1 MSIQVLTDLHRE
13 VRRLFIAG
21 SGLAAGD
28 LRLAKLVPQL
38 RQLSGTAPV
47 LGKVADV
54 VSQLCEADRERAP
67 GKLLELGALL
77 HAILYTQ
84 GAADAKGEFQEFEP
98 YGLLPGDA
106 GSGTFAS
113 ATPATFRQL
122 KPLIDALTERG
133 PGRLEVI
140 RQGCEAGLFADM
152 RAHVPAVIALE
163 DPSSEIAE
171 FVAAHVIP
179 AIGTPALPILHNQ
192 LDLTGGKGDARK
204 LQLIH
209 RQTAAGAEEL
219 VVQAASEGSQEVRIV
234 AIELLADYPG
244 QEEYILEQSRDKK
257 KEIRRAALH
266 ALSGLGT
273 GKAAARLLEALSGK
287 DQDIAVEPVRVCGNE
302 RLTADVI
309 GYAAA
314 LSDQLRSEGQADASG
329 DKAAKEKAVAAVA
342 EKLHY
347 ALQALDGKREPAVTA
362 FLMTL
367 VPDTSLPAKESANI
381 REQAA
386 ELLLDMETPETDLF
400 LHELRDRRDLRLLSY
415 SFRAAMRS
423 LTAAEWH
430 DAYEPFVRNRKQ
442 AEAKELLEVL
452 RSAAMR
458 FDIMEDSD
466 EERERSPKEW
476 DGRWIYRFVELDETE
491 LVCRLVQGP
500 DDKVEAYLSGKFAAE
515 PKLIKHGTVH
525 ILLALFKLGHAEAA
539 ELTMKAF
546 EAVTSRQLYYLD
558 REKAALLLQ
567 LPRAYA
573 DRLRTYAEGLAY
585 EGVKNE
591 MLEIAELIGAKPE
604 QPEQTTKGAGWIE
617 WIKRKM
623 Y

>member
-38 RQLSGTAPV
+38 RHLSGTAPV
-47 LGKVADV
+47 LGKVADA

-84 GAADAKGEFQEFEP
+84 GDADTKGEFREFEP
-98 YGLLPGDA
+98 YEPLGGDA
-106 GSGTFAS
+106 GSGAFAL

-133 PGRLEVI
+133 SGRLEVI
-140 RQGCEAGLFADM
+140 RQACEAGLFADM
-152 RAHVPAVIALE
+152 RTHVPAVIALE

-171 FVAAHVIP
+171 FVSVHVIP
-179 AIGTPALPILHNQ
+179 AIGTPALPILDNR
-192 LDLTGGKGDARK
+192 LELEGGRGDARK

-209 RQTAAGAEEL
+209 RLTNAGAEEL
-219 VVQAASEGSQEVRIV
+219 VVRAAREGSQEVRIA

-244 QEEYILEQSRDKK
+244 QEAYILEQSRDKK
-257 KEIRRAALH
+257 KEVRRAALH
-266 ALSGLGT
+266 ALAGLGT
-273 GKAAARLLEALSGK
+273 GDAAARLLEALRSK
-287 DQDIAVEPVRVCGNE
+287 DQDIAVEPVRLCGNE
-302 RLTADVI
+302 RLTAEVI
-309 GYAAA
+309 GYAEA
-314 LSDQLRSEGQADASG
+314 LSLQLRSEGQVDASA
-329 DKAAKEKAVAAVA
+329 DKAAKEKAAAAAA

-347 ALQALDGKREPAVTA
+347 ALQALDGKREPAVAA
-362 FLMTL
+362 FLMNL
-367 VPDTSLPAKESANI
+367 VPDTTLPAKEAANL

-386 ELLLDMETPETDLF
+386 GLLLDMETSGTDLF
-400 LHELRDRRDLRLLSY
+400 LHDLRDRRDLRLLSY
-415 SFRAAMRS
+415 SFRAAMRV
-423 LTAAEWH
+423 LTAAEWY

-442 AEAKELLEVL
+442 AEAKELLGVMRNTAL
-452 RSAAMR
+452 R
-458 FDIMEDSD
+458 FDILEDGS
-466 EERERSPKEW
+466 EEREHPLMEW

-500 DDKVEAYLSGKFAAE
+500 DDKVEAYLLGKFAAE
-515 PKLIKHGTVH
+515 PKLAKHGTAH
-525 ILLALFKLGHAEAA
+525 LLLALFRLGHAEAA

-546 EAVTSRQLYYLD
+546 EAMTSRQLYYLD

-567 LPRAYA
+567 LPRTYV